1 MIHATEKSLIDLG
14 DKVDAAEKS
23 RIEEAIKALRDVLD
37 SDDKDAIESKTQA
50 LAEASSKL
58 AEQMYADAGAAGEAA
73 GSTDGADAGNNE
85 DVVDAE
91 FEEVKENKS

>member
-1 MIHATEKSLIDLG
+1 MVHATEKSLTDMG
-14 DKVDAAEKS
+14 DKVDAEEKS
-23 RIEEAIKALRDVLD
+23 RIEAAIKDLRDVLD
-37 SDDKDAIESKTQA
+37 GDDKDAIESKTQA

-58 AEQMYADAGAAGEAA
+58 AEQMYADADASEAAGEQAA
-73 GSTDGADAGNNE
+73 GTEKPAGD